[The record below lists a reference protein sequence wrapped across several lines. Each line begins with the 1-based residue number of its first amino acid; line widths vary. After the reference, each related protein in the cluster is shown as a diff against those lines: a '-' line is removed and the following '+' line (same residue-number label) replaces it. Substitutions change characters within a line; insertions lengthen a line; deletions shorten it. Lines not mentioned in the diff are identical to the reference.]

1 MDAWGDIHKCGPVKI
16 RDLQNAG
23 NILQEQE
30 TENCR
35 PCKTQAAIG
44 VEMEQEIETCPAC
57 RQDQSLTNF
66 ELSKTQNA
74 FAIRNLLPRKL
85 DPPDTLNEVAVATLA
100 LTGFQHVL
108 RVGEMRGH
116 SALLS
121 ALVERWRPETHTF
134 HLSVGEVTV
143 TLEDVSYILGLPI
156 NGDAVTGRSD
166 SSHQFLVENCI
177 ACFGRESGPD
187 DHVLGKVNIA
197 WVRRCRDTEP
207 CDTQE
212 SLERYVRAHI
222 FCMLGTVVFP
232 DKSTVSL
239 NSKFLPLLR
248 DFHRIS
254 GYSWG
259 AASLAHLYRSSCRAS
274 RYNCKKMDGPLIL
287 LFVWA
292 WEHMPF
298 LAPIPRDQL
307 GNIGVPLARR
317 WSHWR
322 RHTRYIRRPITHF
335 RRGLDD
341 MGINDFIWRPYMGVG
356 IPDGLEPHM
365 FICSTQSPLV
375 SFECIEWHATDRVR
389 RQFGMQQLPP
399 GPAFNLGRDHCKRL
413 TGAQNHYW
421 GQIYSQW
428 VNRWTFDRYNTLQ
441 LGEEIID
448 FHPLPVYYDWYTQQY
463 GIHLRLS
470 DRVPGGE
477 IGADEPQQQQEE
489 PAGPHQGVPPHEQ
502 QEQVLFL
509 IPSIMVIRFI
519 NSYQ

>member
-100 LTGFQHVL
+100 LT
-108 RVGEMRGH
+108 
-116 SALLS
+116 
-121 ALVERWRPETHTF
+121 
-134 HLSVGEVTV
+134 
-143 TLEDVSYILGLPI
+143 
-156 NGDAVTGRSD
+156 
-166 SSHQFLVENCI
+166 
-177 ACFGRESGPD
+177 D

-212 SLERYVRAHI
+212 SLERRI
-222 FCMLGTVVFP
+222 VF
-232 DKSTVSL
+232 L
-239 NSKFLPLLR
+239 INLL
-248 DFHRIS
+248 
-254 GYSWG
+254 
-259 AASLAHLYRSSCRAS
+259 
-274 RYNCKKMDGPLIL
+274 
-287 LFVWA
+287 
-292 WEHMPF
+292 
-298 LAPIPRDQL
+298 
-307 GNIGVPLARR
+307 
-317 WSHWR
+317 
-322 RHTRYIRRPITHF
+322 
-335 RRGLDD
+335 
-341 MGINDFIWRPYMGVG
+341 FIWRPYMGVG

-502 QEQVLFL
+502 QEQV
-509 IPSIMVIRFI
+509 PAYEHH
-519 NSYQ
+519 YQVQAHEHQL

>member
-1 MDAWGDIHKCGPVKI
+1 MDAWCDVHKCGPVKI

-23 NILQEQE
+23 NVLQALE
-30 TENCR
+30 TKNCR

-44 VEMEQEIETCPAC
+44 EGMEQEIETCPAC
-57 RQDQSLTNF
+57 RQDQGLTNF

-85 DPPDTLNEVAVATLA
+85 DPPDTLNEVVVATLA
-100 LTGFQHVL
+100 LTGFQHVS

-134 HLSVGEVTV
+134 HLPVGEVTV
-143 TLEDVSYILGLPI
+143 TLEDVSYILGFPV
-156 NGDAVTGRSD
+156 NGELVTGRSD

-177 ACFGRESGPD
+177 ACFGWEPGPD

-212 SLERYVRAHI
+212 SLER
-222 FCMLGTVVFP
+222 
-232 DKSTVSL
+232 
-239 NSKFLPLLR
+239 

-259 AASLAHLYRSSCRAS
+259 AASLAHLYRSLCRAS
-274 RYNCKKMDGPLIL
+274 RYNCKEMDGPLMP

-292 WEHMPF
+292 WERMPF

-322 RHTRYIRRPITHF
+322 RHTRYIRRPIAHF

-341 MGINDFIWRPYMGVG
+341 MGVDDFIWRPYMGVG
-356 IPDGLEPHM
+356 ISDGLAPHM
-365 FICSTQSPLV
+365 IMCSTQSPLV

-399 GPAFNLGRDHCKRL
+399 GPMFNLGRDHCKRL
-413 TGAQNHYW
+413 TGAQNHDW

-470 DRVPGGE
+470 DRVPGEE
-477 IGADEPQQQQEE
+477 IGSGLYDTGAVSMTDLGSGPDVSSGLD
-489 PAGPHQGVPPHEQ
+489 AGVSQGHPYNLRTQTAPPDKYT
-502 QEQVLFL
+502 
-509 IPSIMVIRFI
+509 PSLYSKKAPRK
-519 NSYQ
+519 